1 MSANLRKKSF
11 KLFKN
16 PEKNNSWADLGP
28 RSAWEKLSQMFVR
41 SGGIPIP
48 GQTSIGKTNDCP
60 MNLNGARSLG
70 APTSDGYQ
78 VSSSVIYHVIYRWH
92 ININITVLFLISW
105 YGIMWYIMLYI
116 TWYIIYQVIYL
127 IYHMIWYGC
136 GQVWNN
142 TAVCACW
149 ALDTSCGMPSAPT
162 SNTYR
167 SLRTCISLLFSPDT
181 GVVAVAHPH
190 TPMSWLDGC
199 TWQTKNSS
207 K

>member
-1 MSANLRKKSF
+1 
-11 KLFKN
+11 
-16 PEKNNSWADLGP
+16 
-28 RSAWEKLSQMFVR
+28 
-41 SGGIPIP
+41 
-48 GQTSIGKTNDCP
+48 
-60 MNLNGARSLG
+60 
-70 APTSDGYQ
+70 
-78 VSSSVIYHVIYRWH
+78 
-92 ININITVLFLISW
+92 
-105 YGIMWYIMLYI
+105 MWYTMWCI

-190 TPMSWLDGC
+190 TPMSWLGGC
-199 TWQTKNSS
+199 TWQTKKIILLAVFIKVECHAGPVVQSIVLEFHVLEAPHKVAMSQIRYPLQRYPHVNRVS
-207 K
+207 KLSQPAAI